1 MQGAKPLAKT
11 YGYHRTSEV
20 GFCGIIGRRKRVV
33 GALASTIPFFGDS
46 RWTAKRWAVKGES
59 GKRTE
64 RSEGALRSDP

>member
-33 GALASTIPFFGDS
+33 GALASTIPFFGVADGPQKGGLS
-46 RWTAKRWAVKGES
+46 RGKAVS
-59 GKRTE
+59 GP
-64 RSEGALRSDP
+64 SEAREH